1 MNNMEIYNVDPMNNM
16 DIYNATKAVPE
27 EAKTPITAGRL
38 KGKTDINPMWRIKVL
53 TEQFG
58 PCGIGWYYKETKQW
72 IETYGDEVC
81 AFVNIE
87 MFIKVNG
94 EWSQPIFGTGGN
106 MLAQKEKN
114 GVYVSDECFK
124 KATTDAL
131 SVACKQLGIGADVY
145 FSSDRT
151 KYDNQQSGNQEVLK
165 TISQQMV
172 QEISKEIDRTGIDV
186 RRIVGTYNK
195 KTLEE
200 LTEANYKDAMFKLRK
215 MESIPPRAP
224 DVLTEPEEYGG
235 LPFR

>member
-1 MNNMEIYNVDPMNNM
+1 MENMQ
-16 DIYNATKAVPE
+16 IYNAVKTVPDN
-27 EAKTPITAGRL
+27 AKKPIQGGRL

-72 IETYGDEVC
+72 IETVGNEAC

-87 MFIKVNG
+87 LFIRVEG

-106 MLAQKEKN
+106 MLAQNEKG

-124 KATTDAL
+124 MATTDAL

-151 KYDNQQSGNQEVLK
+151 KYDKQPQVNPEAEKAINQQM
-165 TISQQMV
+165 ID
-172 QEISKEIDRTGIDV
+172 EISKEIDRTGIDV
-186 RRIVGTYNK
+186 RRIVGTYGK
-195 KTLEE
+195 KKIEE
-200 LTEANYKDAMFKLRK
+200 LTEANYKDAMFKLKR
-215 MESIPPRAP
+215 MESIPPKCP
-224 DVLTEPEEYGG
+224 DVPTEPEEYGG
-235 LPFR
+235 LPFA